1 MTQNYNKGKKKTN
14 KHTQGFDDS
23 IVISYLTLAQIQ
35 PAIIIPLIFLVKT
48 KGISPPG
55 CSNSPETG
63 YRLSPD
69 IQPVI
74 SKWSII
80 KN

>member
-1 MTQNYNKGKKKTN
+1 MKQNYNKGKKKTSKN
-14 KHTQGFDDS
+14 KSGFDDS
-23 IVISYLTLAQIQ
+23 IIISYLTLVQIQ
-35 PAIIIPLIFLVKT
+35 PAINIPLIFLVRT

-63 YRLSPD
+63 FSLSPD